1 MSPISTSEPAPPA
14 PPEPSALPAPAPA
27 ATASPLLRGFLGD
40 VLVASAGLVAGSI
53 VLILPLVLIHAAI
66 DMMRDGG
73 EPDLAAVIAA
83 IESQILAASV
93 AATVLA
99 GALAWWFRTRRLP
112 SLAPMP
118 AARAY
123 PLALAAGLAIQGAG
137 LLLMLAAQ
145 AAGSPVAP
153 SNLDPVQEMASRSPW
168 LAWLTVV
175 VIAPLGEELL
185 FRHVLLRRFAVAGR
199 AVLGIVVTSLL
210 FAAMHEVMP
219 GTPTWPAWLAAVAL
233 YMMMGAGFGA
243 VYLRTGRLGAAVVAH
258 ATCNLAAMTLAAFSL
273 L

>member
-1 MSPISTSEPAPPA
+1 MSPTSTSEPSLA
-14 PPEPSALPAPAPA
+14 SARTAPA
-27 ATASPLLRGFLGD
+27 AARTLWRGFLGD

-53 VLILPLVLIHAAI
+53 LLILPLVLVHAAI
-66 DMMRDGG
+66 EMMRDGS
-73 EPDLAAVIAA
+73 EPDLGAVVAS

-93 AATVLA
+93 LATVLA
-99 GALAWWFRTRRLP
+99 GALAWWWRTRRLP
-112 SLAPMP
+112 SPAAMP

-123 PLALAAGLAIQGAG
+123 PLALVAGLVIQGAG

-145 AAGSPVAP
+145 AAGTPVAP
-153 SNLDPVQEMASRSPW
+153 SNLDPVQEMANESPW

-175 VIAPLGEELL
+175 IIAPLGEELL

-199 AVLGIVVTSLL
+199 GALGLMVTSLL
-210 FAAMHEVMP
+210 FAAMHEVVP

-233 YMMMGAGFGA
+233 YMLMGAGFGA

-258 ATCNLAAMTLAAFSL
+258 ATCNLAAMALAAFSL

>member
-1 MSPISTSEPAPPA
+1 MSPISTSEPSA
-14 PPEPSALPAPAPA
+14 PEPSALTAPA
-27 ATASPLLRGFLGD
+27 AAPPLLRGFLGD
-40 VLVASAGLVAGSI
+40 VFVASAGLVAGSI

-112 SLAPMP
+112 SLSAMP

-123 PLALAAGLAIQGAG
+123 PLALVAGLAVQGAG
-137 LLLMLAAQ
+137 LLLMWVAQ

-199 AVLGIVVTSLL
+199 GVLGIVVTSLL

-243 VYLRTGRLGAAVVAH
+243 VYLRTGRLGAAVLAH
-258 ATCNLAAMTLAAFSL
+258 ATCNLAAMALAAFSL